1 MAAGP
6 PGSLPQPGSFWKPNF
21 APSCLFWKVDTCG
34 ILKDQATWKQNDS
47 FDVGFFRNASG
58 HVESSVKVVPEDDP
72 CKRLWTCLLAPNHNP
87 MMSEDSGGH
96 NSSITERM
104 VGVNQLTSPK
114 SWRGELLP
122 SEGATIDGSSRF
134 SERHD
139 LQCPTLTS

>member
-1 MAAGP
+1 MQKCWF
-6 PGSLPQPGSFWKPNF
+6 LVLQ
-21 APSCLFWKVDTCG
+21 C
-34 ILKDQATWKQNDS
+34 
-47 FDVGFFRNASG
+47 
-58 HVESSVKVVPEDDP
+58 SSVKVVPEDDP

-87 MMSEDSGGH
+87 MMIEDSGG

-104 VGVNQLTSPK
+104 VRVNQLTSPK

-122 SEGATIDGSSRF
+122 SEGATMDGSSRF